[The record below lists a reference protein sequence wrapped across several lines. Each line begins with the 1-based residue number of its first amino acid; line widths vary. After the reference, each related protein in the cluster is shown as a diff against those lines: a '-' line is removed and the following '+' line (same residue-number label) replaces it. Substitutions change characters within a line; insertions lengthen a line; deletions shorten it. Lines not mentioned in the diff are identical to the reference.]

1 MKKAP
6 STLPQNNYSAG
17 ARETKTKKWGQ
28 IYFLRPARRSA
39 SPATLSLVPPTGFAL
54 HGESLSLVWPRE
66 SNQREGHPDIRVWPA
81 ARLPSLRRCS
91 GGRLT
96 RAILGPLSLSPHPCG
111 SSPYATPPLGLLT
124 GNGVRVAREAFGLF
138 ILLYRPAGDTNRPF
152 RRVSG
157 IAVEGVER
165 HGCRESRDGPGMA
178 LRGVPLER

>member
-1 MKKAP
+1 
-6 STLPQNNYSAG
+6 
-17 ARETKTKKWGQ
+17 
-28 IYFLRPARRSA
+28 LRPARRSA

-66 SNQREGHPDIRVWPA
+66 SNQREGHPGIRVWPA

-124 GNGVRVAREAFGLF
+124 GIGVRVARRFELGSLEVTRGKGFAVFH
-138 ILLYRPAGDTNRPF
+138 PT
-152 RRVSG
+152 SG
-157 IAVEGVER
+157 TVDASAV
-165 HGCRESRDGPGMA
+165 
-178 LRGVPLER
+178 